1 MTDRLRVVTLLDR
14 VRVGGAE
21 RFAIGLAGNLDPER
35 FDSVLCTTRPDE
47 DPLDHLDLAGA
58 PLRRLALDR
67 RSRASLRAWSPLLR
81 MVREEGVDILHAHM
95 HGSNVW
101 AAVLGRALRVPVVIA
116 TEHSWSFEGRPL
128 RKALDRHLVGRYCD
142 AFTAIS
148 AADCK
153 RMIERVG
160 VPADRVRL
168 MPLGIIPRADR
179 SAAGCLRRALGIPA
193 AAPVVS
199 VLGMLRPVKALDVL
213 IRAFPAVL
221 AEHPEARLLIAGEGA
236 ERRRLEATI
245 AALGLGSSVLLL
257 GLVNDIAPVLAA
269 SDVYAQSSDSEGT
282 PIAIME
288 AMNAGLPVVSTAVGG
303 VPALVDASCGLLVP
317 PRDPGAL
324 GLAINKLL
332 ADPQA
337 RCTLGTAGRARVA
350 DHGFQG
356 TVEQWQNLYT
366 ELYQGSRRRAH

>member
-1 MTDRLRVVTLLDR
+1 
-14 VRVGGAE
+14 
-21 RFAIGLAGNLDPER
+21 
-35 FDSVLCTTRPDE
+35 
-47 DPLDHLDLAGA
+47 
-58 PLRRLALDR
+58 
-67 RSRASLRAWSPLLR
+67 
-81 MVREEGVDILHAHM
+81 VDILHAHM

-179 SAAGCLRRALGIPA
+179 SAAGCLRRALGIPV

>member
-1 MTDRLRVVTLLDR
+1 
-14 VRVGGAE
+14 
-21 RFAIGLAGNLDPER
+21 
-35 FDSVLCTTRPDE
+35 
-47 DPLDHLDLAGA
+47 
-58 PLRRLALDR
+58 
-67 RSRASLRAWSPLLR
+67 
-81 MVREEGVDILHAHM
+81 
-95 HGSNVW
+95 
-101 AAVLGRALRVPVVIA
+101 
-116 TEHSWSFEGRPL
+116 
-128 RKALDRHLVGRYCD
+128 
-142 AFTAIS
+142 
-148 AADCK
+148 
-153 RMIERVG
+153 
-160 VPADRVRL
+160 

-179 SAAGCLRRALGIPA
+179 STAGCLRRALGIPV

-245 AALGLGSSVLLL
+245 ATLGLGSSVLLL

-317 PRDPGAL
+317 PRDPAAL
-324 GLAINKLL
+324 GMAINKLL